1 MSTKYK
7 MRYGQYTSEEAK
19 RLSIDYLGTVV
30 YSGRTREIWVDGK
43 CIAANFSQSVED
55 LRTYVDEQIAKILGS
70 EGLEKTLDTIKEIQD
85 ELLKNI
91 NYTVAHDLGN
101 SEVEYV
107 SVIREEYEGSEDIA
121 AVYRDEEL
129 NVVATEDKDGN
140 IVYEEGYGELER
152 ENVIDALMEKI
163 NENKNQINILKSKGF
178 VANISSD
185 ESGLVTTEVEET
197 TDEDGVDS
205 KNYTIGVKVGNF
217 KTGRGDVLNPES
229 TAYTN
234 GIATVKDV
242 QDYIEERMV
251 WDEFVSSA
259 DDIADAI
266 NNTSDS
272 DSDYDI
278 QNDAE
283 LDDNMIFG

>member
-163 NENKNQINILKSKGF
+163 NENKNQIDILKSKGF

-259 DDIADAI
+259 DDIADDI

>member
-163 NENKNQINILKSKGF
+163 NENKNQIDILKSKGF

>member
-1 MSTKYK
+1 
-7 MRYGQYTSEEAK
+7 MRYGQYTSEEA
-19 RLSIDYLGTVV
+19 RQLSIEYLGTVV
-30 YSGRTREIWVDGK
+30 YSGKTCEIWVDGK
-43 CIAANFSQSVED
+43 CIAANFSQSVDNLKE
-55 LRTYVDEQIAKILGS
+55 YIDEKINSILGG
-70 EGLEKTLDTIKEIQD
+70 EDLEKTLDTIKEIQE

-91 NYTVAHDLGN
+91 EYTVKHNIGE
-101 SEVEYV
+101 SEEEYV
-107 SVIREEYEGSEDIA
+107 SVVREEYEGSDDDIV

-129 NVVATEDKDGN
+129 NVVATEYKDGH
-140 IVYEEGYGELER
+140 IEYEEGYDTLER
-152 ENVIDALMEKI
+152 ENVIDALMNRINDNTTEINKLKNKSLVAKI
-163 NENKNQINILKSKGF
+163 
-178 VANISSD
+178 
-185 ESGLVTTEVEET
+185 EVEENSFLT
-197 TDEDGVDS
+197 ATETEETDEDGIKTKS
-205 KNYTIGVKVGNF
+205 YKIGVGFGTF

-229 TAYTN
+229 TAYTD

-259 DDIADAI
+259 EDIADAI

>member
-1 MSTKYK
+1 

-55 LRTYVDEQIAKILGS
+55 LRAYVDEQIAKILGS

-107 SVIREEYEGSEDIA
+107 SVIREEYEGSEDVA

-163 NENKNQINILKSKGF
+163 NENKNQIDILKSKGF

>member
-43 CIAANFSQSVED
+43 CIAANFSQSVKD

-107 SVIREEYEGSEDIA
+107 SVIREEYEGSEDVA

-163 NENKNQINILKSKGF
+163 NENKNQIDILKNKGF

-229 TAYTN
+229 TAYTD

-259 DDIADAI
+259 DDIADDI
-266 NNTSDS
+266 NNTS

>member
-55 LRTYVDEQIAKILGS
+55 LRAYVDEQIAKILGS

-107 SVIREEYEGSEDIA
+107 SVIREEYEGSEDVA

-163 NENKNQINILKSKGF
+163 NENKNQIDILKSKGF

>member
-107 SVIREEYEGSEDIA
+107 SVIREEYEGGEDTA

-229 TAYTN
+229 AAYTD

-259 DDIADAI
+259 DDIADDI

>member
-43 CIAANFSQSVED
+43 CIAANFSQSVKD
-55 LRTYVDEQIAKILGS
+55 LKTYVDEQIAKILGS

-107 SVIREEYEGSEDIA
+107 SVIREEYEGSEDVA

-163 NENKNQINILKSKGF
+163 NENKNQIDILKSKGF